1 MPINSKIICFE
12 PSKINLDILSKHLYL
27 NKKILKNKIILEN
40 CVVGES
46 VSNKVQFYE
55 DLKQSSGMNSIVK
68 NKKNLIKTYKNQITL
83 DQYCDENKISPDL
96 IKIDVEG
103 SELNVLKGA
112 MNTILKNKPIII
124 LSVHPNQLDNLGT
137 SVFNLYNFIKLMRYE
152 IKNANN
158 NLVSKL
164 GHSEY
169 ILTYND

>member
-1 MPINSKIICFE
+1 
-12 PSKINLDILSKHLYL
+12 
-27 NKKILKNKIILEN
+27 
-40 CVVGES
+40 
-46 VSNKVQFYE
+46 
-55 DLKQSSGMNSIVK
+55 MNSIVK